1 MNIYGAVNQPVL
13 DRIPREAR
21 HVLDL
26 GCGDGALGRALKAR
40 QPARVVGVTF
50 SAAEAELARPA
61 LDRVEH
67 ADLEAADLRELGA
80 FDCIVASHV
89 LEHLR
94 DPLAVLARL
103 RQNLAVNGT
112 LLVALP
118 NALHYRQRLAFA
130 AGRFRYTDGGI
141 MDRTHYRFFD
151 WDTARA
157 LIRDAGFR
165 LVDAVAH
172 GTFPASRFFGPAR
185 RPLDQAAM
193 RWLPG
198 LLGGQFVL
206 RAQSS

>member
-1 MNIYGAVNQPVL
+1 VNVYGAINQPVL
-13 DRIPREAR
+13 ERIPRDAAS
-21 HVLDL
+21 VLDL

-40 QPARVVGVTF
+40 QPVRVVGVTF
-50 SAAEAELARPA
+50 STAEAELARRT
-61 LDRVEH
+61 LDRVET
-67 ADLEAADLRELGA
+67 ADLESANLRPLGK
-80 FDCIVASHV
+80 FDCVVASHV

-94 DPLAVLARL
+94 DPLALLGRL
-103 RQNLAVNGT
+103 RDNLGPEGT

-157 LIRDAGFR
+157 LVRDAGFR
-165 LVDAVAH
+165 LVGEAAD

-185 RPLDQAAM
+185 RSLDRTAM

-198 LLGGQFVL
+198 LFGGQFVL
-206 RAQSS
+206 SAHLK